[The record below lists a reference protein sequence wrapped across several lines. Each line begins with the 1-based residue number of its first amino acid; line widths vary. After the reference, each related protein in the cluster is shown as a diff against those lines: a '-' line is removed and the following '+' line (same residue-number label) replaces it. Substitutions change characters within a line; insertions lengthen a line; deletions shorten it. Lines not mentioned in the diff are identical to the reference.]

1 MNLERFTA
9 VFGNPWLTLVLGGLI
24 GFALCW
30 SSMVRPLKVHLD
42 EREAALHEWE
52 RINRTEREAVA
63 NIKTI
68 STESMRKWI
77 TAVDEQNVRFA
88 EIQSLLHKQEI
99 ALTGPATTE
108 MVIALLAVLLVF
120 GFVAWMIRDSNA
132 EAARTLQSAIAVLP
146 TLKDVIRNREITAK
160 EASVKSS
167 ILTEES
173 HRRVVASVERSTGT
187 ILEYLDD
194 PSYGYIAPADG
205 GDKVSFNKNE
215 LSDTMSSL
223 LRPGLQVSYI
233 DGKDSQGRDC
243 AKDVQVSE

>member
-1 MNLERFTA
+1 
-9 VFGNPWLTLVLGGLI
+9 
-24 GFALCW
+24 
-30 SSMVRPLKVHLD
+30 
-42 EREAALHEWE
+42 
-52 RINRTEREAVA
+52 
-63 NIKTI
+63 
-68 STESMRKWI
+68 MRKWI

-167 ILTEES
+167 MLTEES

-223 LRPGLQVSYI
+223 LRTSTARI
-233 DGKDSQGRDC
+233 RKDET
-243 AKDVQVSE
+243 VQRTCRFPSEVLVDASGTFLGQMRLSDQLLRPSILPKLLPDRR